1 MFASPPKKRSP
12 LAALLCTLGIACVI
26 LAAACASTRA
36 QEGAGEYIDD
46 VAITT
51 KVKFAI
57 AQDPQ
62 LKLFEI
68 NVETFKG
75 RVQLSG
81 FVATPAEAD
90 RAVAIARSI
99 KGVNE
104 VANSLQFK

>member
-1 MFASPPKKRSP
+1 MFAFPPRKLSPF
-12 LAALLCTLGIACVI
+12 AMVMCALGIVCII
-26 LAAACASTRA
+26 LAASCASTHA
-36 QEGAGEYIDD
+36 QESTGDYIDD

-90 RAVAIARSI
+90 RAVALARSI

-104 VANSLQFK
+104 VANGLQLK